1 MCVGGGGDGGI
12 QQLRWSRSGF
22 PAESWPLELRRRGQ
36 AFWRERER
44 EGETEE
50 ARSLSLSLT
59 HTHTPSQQRE
69 ALFPHKVEKPQ
80 EHRKGSSCQP
90 RPPLPFQPPL
100 SVLTAFPPSRP
111 PRSIQPRSCPRV
123 TSHPERPRVMDR
135 SAAKLLILCAHVHP
149 PVPWPSPLRIVPA
162 WPLPGDGRFPGS
174 EVVFRCFRLS

>member
-1 MCVGGGGDGGI
+1 MATGASKEGAG
-12 QQLRWSRSGF
+12 L
-22 PAESWPLELRRRGQ
+22 LEG
-36 AFWRERER
+36 ERER
-44 EGETEE
+44 GGE
-50 ARSLSLSLT
+50 RGSSLSLSLSHT
-59 HTHTPSQQRE
+59 HTHTLPAERGFVPPQGGE
-69 ALFPHKVEKPQ
+69 ATGTQ
-80 EHRKGSSCQP
+80 ERQLCQP